1 MKELR
6 WRARVRGDKTSV
18 KRDGGKHMETD
29 RGMTGKSK
37 DRKDERK
44 MDREM
49 RRKVRMEVQEE
60 YKKMKIKRER
70 KG

>member
-1 MKELR
+1 
-6 WRARVRGDKTSV
+6 
-18 KRDGGKHMETD
+18 METD

-49 RRKVRMEVQEE
+49 RRGKFEWKYRKNI
-60 YKKMKIKRER
+60 KK
-70 KG
+70 

>member
-1 MKELR
+1 MEELR

-37 DRKDERK
+37 EDRKDERK

-49 RRKVRMEVQEE
+49 RRGKFEWKYRKNM
-60 YKKMKIKRER
+60 KK
-70 KG
+70 